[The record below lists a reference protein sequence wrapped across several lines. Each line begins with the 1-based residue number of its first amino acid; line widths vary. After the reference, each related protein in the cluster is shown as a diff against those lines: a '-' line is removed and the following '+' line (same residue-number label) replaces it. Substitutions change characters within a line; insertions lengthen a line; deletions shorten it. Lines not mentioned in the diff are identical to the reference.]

1 MAESTVGS
9 AGRIFISYRR
19 DETAYPAGWLFAQ
32 HFGPAQIVATGT
44 VVDIGEL
51 NEQKD
56 SVTLDPQ
63 GRPLVYLVNDACGV
77 QVSPG

>member
-1 MAESTVGS
+1 MGTSDAFEPQATITVTIKDFHGN
-9 AGRIFISYRR
+9 ARCDLELR
-19 DETAYPAGWLFAQ
+19 D
-32 HFGPAQIVATGT
+32 VATGT

-51 NEQKD
+51 NKQTD

-63 GRPLVYLVNDACGV
+63 DRPLVYLVNDACAV

>member
-1 MAESTVGS
+1 MRSGVA
-9 AGRIFISYRR
+9 RR
-19 DETAYPAGWLFAQ
+19 RN
-32 HFGPAQIVATGT
+32 GT

-56 SVTLDPQ
+56 SVTLRPQ